1 MLRRL
6 SVQKGGGVLSVFL
19 FLQHQLFCL
28 FPDGRL
34 NGCGVVFPRLLYAFF
49 QGRPGFFGRKW
60 KTFLKNRR
68 GKYLQGRKNVV

>member
-34 NGCGVVFPRLLYAFF
+34 NGCGVVFLFSKE
-49 QGRPGFFGRKW
+49 GRASLGG
-60 KTFLKNRR
+60 N
-68 GKYLQGRKNVV
+68 GKLF